1 MYLTNAN
8 VVFPDRLEKTSVCIE
23 DGLIDRV
30 GSGSGGGQELD
41 LGGDYL
47 IPGLI
52 DLHTDNLEK
61 HFMPREGVDWNPVS
75 AAAIHDGIVIDG
87 AITTVFDSVAL
98 GVSVG
103 KMERAEMLR
112 PLLSGLDRAAA
123 AKLLRADHKLHFRC
137 EVTDDNVIRDLEA
150 FIDLPGV
157 ALLSVMDHS
166 PGDRQYADLEKY
178 REKRIAWGDSTPD
191 EVDREIEDLLQR
203 SREVAPANRL
213 RVMAFARECGLPVAS
228 HDDASQAHIDECIE
242 LGITISEF
250 PTTIAAARAASE
262 AGMQVIMGGPNLV
275 RGGSYSG
282 NVAAADV
289 HAAGFLDIIASDYV
303 PRSMLEGAF
312 WLAGENG
319 CGLPEAIA
327 TVTRNAA
334 HAVGMTDRG
343 SIIPGLRADLAQVSV
358 AGRIPRVERVWVA
371 GKRVR

>member
-8 VVFPDRLEKTSVCIE
+8 VVFPDRVERSSVFIE
-23 DGLIDRV
+23 SGFINRI
-30 GSGSGGGQELD
+30 GSGTGKEID

-61 HFMPREGVDWNPVS
+61 HYMPREGVDWSPVS
-75 AAAIHDGIVIDG
+75 AAVIHDGIVIDG
-87 AITTVFDSVAL
+87 AITTVFDSIAL
-98 GVSVG
+98 GVSWG

-112 PLLSGLDRAAA
+112 PVLSGLDLAAE

-137 EVTDDNVIRDLEA
+137 EVTDDNVIRDLDA
-150 FIDLPGV
+150 FIDEPGV

-191 EVDREIEDLLQR
+191 EVDQEIEDLLRR
-203 SREVAPANRL
+203 SREVAPVNRA
-213 RVMAFARECGLPVAS
+213 RVMEMARERRLTVAS
-228 HDDASQAHIDECIE
+228 HDDASQAHIDECVE

-250 PTTIAAARAASE
+250 PTTIAAARAANE

-289 HAAGFLDIIASDYV
+289 HAAGYLDIIASDYV

-312 WLAGENG
+312 RLAGENT
-319 CGLPEAIA
+319 CQLPAAIA
-327 TVTRNAA
+327 SVTRNAA
-334 HAVGMTDRG
+334 ASVGMTDRG
-343 SIIPGLRADLAQVSV
+343 SIAPGLRADLAQISIT
-358 AGRIPRVERVWVA
+358 AGIPRVERVWVA
-371 GKRVR
+371 GKQVR